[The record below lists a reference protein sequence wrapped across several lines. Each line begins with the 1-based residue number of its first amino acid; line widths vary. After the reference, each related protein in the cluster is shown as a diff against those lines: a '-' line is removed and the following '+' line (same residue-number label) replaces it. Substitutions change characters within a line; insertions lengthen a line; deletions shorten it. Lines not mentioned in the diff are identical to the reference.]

1 MGHRDDARRHGSGL
15 DGITQRPVLRD
26 AFGERVALDPG
37 VLVRNPDLRHRL
49 REDAGTSP
57 ALGTLLCGNTALDR
71 LSEQVERETA
81 ETVFRVS
88 DLR

>member
-1 MGHRDDARRHGSGL
+1 MGAATTGAH
-15 DGITQRPVLRD
+15 
-26 AFGERVALDPG
+26 
-37 VLVRNPDLRHRL
+37 PDLWHRL
-49 REDAGTSP
+49 REDAPKSP
-57 ALGTLLCGNTALDR
+57 ALGTPPCGNTALDR